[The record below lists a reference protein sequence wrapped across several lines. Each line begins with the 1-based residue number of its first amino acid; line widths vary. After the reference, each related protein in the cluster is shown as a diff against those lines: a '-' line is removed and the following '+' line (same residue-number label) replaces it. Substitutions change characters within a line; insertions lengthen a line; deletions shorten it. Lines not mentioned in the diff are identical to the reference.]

1 MNKMMK
7 VCGKSTDGRAIP
19 LALDNNGAVVVR
31 RKWETLNTNVFGAY
45 VTKTG
50 SFKSTTFDCSDWGF
64 VSLRIQNNGLEGEP
78 TVRFNIYSDRKGAED
93 GSYLKDINGNN
104 IEFIV
109 PPKTAL
115 IVTPEDLPALNY
127 IQYLTL
133 KVQLAD
139 GSLPDGSQVY
149 INVNVISKR

>member
-1 MNKMMK
+1 MDKMMRI
-7 VCGKSTDGRAIP
+7 CGKSKDGRAIP
-19 LALDNNGAVVVR
+19 FTLDNDGAVVVR
-31 RKWETLNTNVFGAY
+31 REWETLNTMVFASY

-64 VSLRIQNNGLEGEP
+64 VSLRIQNNGLEDAP
-78 TVRFNIYSDRKGAED
+78 TVKFNIYSDRSGAND

-109 PPKTAL
+109 PPKSVL
-115 IVTPEDLPALNY
+115 IITPEDLPALNY
-127 IQYLTL
+127 MQYLTL
-133 KVQLAD
+133 KVKLAD
-139 GSLPDGSQVY
+139 DSLPDDAQVY